1 MSVSTVRRI
10 SFWPWIVKTTF
21 TSTPSR
27 KTSPSV
33 EKSFIFQ
40 TLPSTRLTGPV
51 RTRKEREGEM
61 MCRLLITSKNR
72 EFMLYYDIE
81 KDSSSRIY
89 NTPGMI
95 LYKKWLVGYQ
105 EMKKGVMCITP
116 NGETALLIS
125 EKGMLFTID
134 LQTRHITT
142 LKQLASPICD
152 ACFYDNST
160 CYLLTSRFLGDSLI
174 HSLIRRGQYDL
185 RIRHCRANHP
195 YELLG

>member
-1 MSVSTVRRI
+1 
-10 SFWPWIVKTTF
+10 
-21 TSTPSR
+21 
-27 KTSPSV
+27 
-33 EKSFIFQ
+33 
-40 TLPSTRLTGPV
+40 
-51 RTRKEREGEM
+51 

-95 LYKKWLVGYQ
+95 VFKSWLIGYQ

-160 CYLLTSRFLGDSLI
+160 CYLLTSRFLCYSFVRSFI
-174 HSLIRRGQYDL
+174 HSFTWNSWNSWKHLTHRGQHDL
-185 RIRHCRANHP
+185 RVRHRRANHP
-195 YELLG
+195 EQLLG